1 MAYFYHTNSKMV
13 ENCVV
18 LVYKFIVFIQNG
30 NINVGDYIVA
40 VGDMDTKRAKHDEVV
55 SLVRKSGSSLKLKLI
70 TPMQQDN
77 LEVPGPAST
86 PSTPK
91 TPMRMQSPGHSL
103 SGASS
108 KSSKSRLSTPW
119 IFAKKGSKDKDD
131 GSKNEEF
138 MLVGDDSDKFSDH
151 DILM

>member
-1 MAYFYHTNSKMV
+1 MGLLNLFQTS
-13 ENCVV
+13 
-18 LVYKFIVFIQNG
+18 

-40 VGDMDTKRAKHDEVV
+40 VGDTVTKRAKHDEVV
-55 SLVRKSGSSLKLKLI
+55 NLVRKAGATLKLRLI
-70 TPMQQDN
+70 TPMNDDG
-77 LEVPGPAST
+77 LDAPGPAST

-91 TPMRMQSPGHSL
+91 TPLRMQSPGHSL

-108 KSSKSRLSTPW
+108 KSSKSRLSAPW

-131 GSKNEEF
+131 GLRNDDF
-138 MLVGDDSDKFSDH
+138 ILLGNDSDKFSDH